1 MNGFVAEQ
9 RYTAFRKR
17 GFNIIILN
25 VMLCIIGS
33 VNAQSKRALLIGIS
47 DYPTYPNSKQSWAQI
62 HGANDVELL
71 KPLLISQKFSV
82 MSLTNSSA
90 TASAIRKKLSRLAND
105 AEPGDMIY
113 IHFSMHG
120 QAVEDENGD
129 EEDGWDE
136 SLVPYDAQ
144 RNYLKGQYEGEQH
157 ILDDE
162 IQVHIDAIRK
172 KVGEKRCM
180 YVIIDA
186 CHAGTSYRGEEEDST
201 FTRGTTSG
209 FSKRGTLYLPRIDK
223 RNSFNIPNKIG
234 LSNLIMVE
242 ACRSYETNTEIIQEG
257 KYYGSL
263 SYYIYAYLLTSPLTS
278 DIKWVEEVRR
288 NMDRDSRLIKQHLVI
303 EQSE

>member
-1 MNGFVAEQ
+1 MNGFVVDQ
-9 RYTAFRKR
+9 HYTAFRKR
-17 GFNIIILN
+17 RLSIIILS
-25 VMLCIIGS
+25 VMLSIIGS
-33 VNAQSKRALLIGIS
+33 ANAQSKRALLIGIS
-47 DYPTYPNSKQSWAQI
+47 DYPTYPSSKQSWSQI

-71 KPLLISQKFSV
+71 NPLLISQKFSV
-82 MSLTNSSA
+82 MSLTNSNA
-90 TASAIRKKLSRLAND
+90 TASAIRKKLSKLAND
-105 AEPGDMIY
+105 VEPGDMIY

-136 SLVPYDAQ
+136 ALVPYDAQ

-162 IQVHIDAIRK
+162 IQVHIDTIRK
-172 KVGEKRCM
+172 KVGEKGCV

-186 CHAGTSYRGEEEDST
+186 CHAGTSYRGEEDST
-201 FTRGTTSG
+201 FIRGTTSG
-209 FSKRGTLYLPRIDK
+209 FSKRGSLYLPRIDK
-223 RNSFNIPNKIG
+223 RSSFNIPNKVG
-234 LSNLIMVE
+234 LSNLIMIE
-242 ACRSYETNTEIIQEG
+242 ACRSYETNTEIKQNG

-263 SYYIYAYLLTSPLTS
+263 SYYVYAYLLTSPLTS
-278 DIKWVEEVRR
+278 DIKWVEEVRK

>member
-1 MNGFVAEQ
+1 MSKVFGNNKNLFSKNVVVQFAI
-9 RYTAFRKR
+9 F
-17 GFNIIILN
+17 
-25 VMLCIIGS
+25 VMLQFWCVPMLG
-33 VNAQSKRALLIGIS
+33 QGKRALLVGIS
-47 DYPTYPNSKQSWAQI
+47 DYPIHSIAQQNWSQI
-62 HGANDVELL
+62 HGANDVALL
-71 KPLLISQKFSV
+71 KPVLISQHFKVESI
-82 MSLTNSSA
+82 TNNQA
-90 TASAIRKKLSRLAND
+90 TANGIKQRLVRLSDASKK
-105 AEPGDMIY
+105 GDLIY
-113 IHFSMHG
+113 IHFSGHG

-136 SLVPYDAQ
+136 ALVPYDAQ
-144 RNYLKGQYEGEQH
+144 KCYLRGQYEGESH

-162 IQVHIDAIRK
+162 IQTLVDAIRK
-172 KVGEKRCM
+172 KVGPKGCV

-186 CHAGTSYRGEEEDST
+186 CHAGTSYRSEEDDYT
-201 FTRGTTSG
+201 YTRGTALG
-209 FSKRGTLYLPRIDK
+209 FSKQGKPYLPRIDK
-223 RNSFNIPNKIG
+223 RGAFRVPTANGMAK
-234 LSNLIMVE
+234 LVMLE